1 MNSMTRRSTFG
12 LLGGSAVALTV
23 FGCAQDAE
31 RSAAPAPPAASP
43 PPASPSAAPS
53 LPWTPTAAGAE
64 LRAAFTESDRALYQ
78 DCINKTMRAPVGR
91 VWRWR
96 NPQSG
101 NGGSMAPTSAPQ
113 VASNGQTCRSFNETI
128 TLNNGRTETLN
139 GQACQRAD
147 GSWSIVA

>member
-1 MNSMTRRSTFG
+1 MNSISRRSAFG
-12 LLGGSAVALTV
+12 VLGGSAAAVAL
-23 FGCAQDAE
+23 FGCAQDAS
-31 RSAAPAPPAASP
+31 RTAAPAPPQASP
-43 PPASPSAAPS
+43 AAAPS
-53 LPWTPTAAGAE
+53 ATPAQPWTPTAAGAE

-101 NGGSMAPTSAPQ
+101 NGGSMVPTSAAQ
-113 VASNGQTCRSFNETI
+113 AASSGQICRSFRETI
-128 TLNNGRTETLN
+128 TLKDGRAETLT

-147 GSWSIVA
+147 GSWNIVA